1 VPRSESGEN
10 VNPVNP
16 APTTRLIFTADLLNG
31 DALSFTDQ
39 PFLADLVENIRA
51 DEPLTLLVGAG
62 VSMEAGLPSWKELVE
77 RLIASIDDD
86 DLKYFVS
93 KADIDIM
100 RKAGVT
106 VALLKRNGTVDM
118 KLLVRQALFPTGQL
132 FQPGPLAQAIARLA
146 VLRKTEVRI
155 ITTNYD
161 TILEKAIAH
170 YRQDIKDYKDHPVQS
185 FALEEVDE
193 WKRCNSERIPA
204 ILHVHGLIGQ
214 DGPAKDPI
222 VLTESEFLQTGALV
236 RQIIAESLKD
246 STALL
251 LGLSITDPNLI
262 GPLFETKDKPGRG
275 GRYSLSVAGKVVS
288 ESEDATNAAKYHV
301 EAARYLLNLDLKP
314 ILLRS
319 YSQLNQVV
327 SDLGLA
333 ITEPDLYSTDA
344 PEEQSL
350 VYGIRFERSLSALYD
365 RIGCDKE
372 PFIPTGAAAGQI
384 TERLRDA
391 LAAPQDFLDEK
402 AREYA
407 TAVIVEEEEH
417 FQLCLW
423 LRRQD
428 PANYSL
434 EFVGS
439 STFQSYEPWAL
450 QCNVDVKYNSTY
462 AAAQAVYRGITV
474 STNLEPQNNAGIWK
488 GVLAIPIRLGGS
500 DITTVLGGDALDQLT
515 VGALT
520 IDSTRF
526 VAPKDSNNE
535 DVPAKEQGIIAR
547 LRKSDTEK
555 LIELL
560 YQAVPHVLALSP

>member
-1 VPRSESGEN
+1 
-10 VNPVNP
+10 VNP
-16 APTTRLIFTADLLNG
+16 ASHASTSRLIFTADLLNG

-77 RLIASIDDD
+77 RLIASVDDD

-106 VALLKRNGTVDM
+106 VALLKRNGPVDM
-118 KLLVRQALFPTGQL
+118 KLLVRQALFPTGQI

-146 VLRKTEVRI
+146 VLRETEVRI

-161 TILEKAIAH
+161 TILEKAIEH
-170 YRQDIKDYKDHPVQS
+170 YKQDIKHYKCHPVES
-185 FALEEVDE
+185 FALEEIGE
-193 WKRCNSERIPA
+193 WKRCNRERIPA
-204 ILHVHGLIGQ
+204 VLHVHGLIGQ
-214 DGPAKDPI
+214 DGLAKDPI
-222 VLTESEFLQTGALV
+222 VLTESEFLQSGASV
-236 RQIIAESLKD
+236 RQVIAESLKD
-246 STALL
+246 SMALL

-262 GPLFETKDKPGRG
+262 GPLFETKDKPLRS
-275 GRYSLSVAGKVVS
+275 GRYSLSITGKVVS
-288 ESEDATNAAKYHV
+288 ESEDPTNAAKYHV

-350 VYGIRFERSLSALYD
+350 IYGIRFERSLSALYD
-365 RIGCDKE
+365 RIGCNKE
-372 PFIPTGAAAGQI
+372 PFIPTGEAAGQI
-384 TERLRDA
+384 TQRLRDA
-391 LAAPQDFLDEK
+391 LAAPQAFLDEK
-402 AREYA
+402 NREYA
-407 TAVIVEEEEH
+407 TALIPEEEEH

-428 PANYSL
+428 RANSPPSYSL
-434 EFVGS
+434 ELVGS

-450 QCNVDVKYNSTY
+450 QCNVDIKYNSTY

-500 DITTVLGGDALDQLT
+500 NITTVLGGDALDQLT

-526 VAPKDSNNE
+526 VAPKNSNNE
-535 DVPAKEQGIIAR
+535 DVPIKEQGIIAR
-547 LRKSDTEK
+547 LRKADTET

-560 YQAVPHVLALSP
+560 YKAVPCVLALSP